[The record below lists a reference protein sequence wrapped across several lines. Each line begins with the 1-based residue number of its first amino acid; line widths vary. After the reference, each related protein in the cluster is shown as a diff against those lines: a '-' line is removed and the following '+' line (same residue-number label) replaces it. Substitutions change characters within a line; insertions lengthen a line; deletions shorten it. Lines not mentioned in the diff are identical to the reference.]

1 MIDDNP
7 GLFQLRILQQLG
19 SSSGNTI
26 MLGVPGADARSRPA
40 APSGPAPGRSR
51 TAPRRT
57 VED

>member
-26 MLGVPGADARSRPA
+26 VLGMPGAEARAGLPSPSGAAPGRSRPA
-40 APSGPAPGRSR
+40 A
-51 TAPRRT
+51 RRT